1 MTSRRPADHA
11 EREKAIHERKR
22 NVIVDAG
29 AGTGKTTL
37 LVSRLLHLIAPSDDS
52 QAFSLER
59 VAAITFTRK
68 AAGELK
74 LRLRE
79 KLLSEIGKAGLSAT
93 RQKRLASALEFLD
106 NAMIS
111 TVHSFADRLLRL
123 RPIDARLSPAY
134 EIAEDSSVLIEE
146 AYSKLLAA
154 AARNGQ
160 SGCCQPREDPL
171 WTAAVNTIRML
182 QAAGLLTRTVQT
194 EWFDRLGL
202 DAFVRDL
209 IETRDRDVLIPEL
222 TSANLQA
229 VRRHIDEFGRL
240 MSELSVSTAGAR
252 RLRKLYDQAVRLAQA
267 TDETEALRR
276 AVLWS
281 RDLRKLNLRK
291 GEHFPNDAQGWEL
304 CRWLLEGTRGSGK
317 RKEERPGGPLG
328 EAIVAPL
335 FEHLANC
342 LVQMRKLVLREYGD
356 VKRSHGMV
364 DQIDLLIQLRDLL
377 RNDPAARSF
386 YQQKF
391 DHIMVDEF
399 QDTDP
404 LQAEIVMYLCEA
416 GAKATPVQ
424 DVELK
429 PGQLTIVGDPK
440 QSIYRFR
447 RADIAMYAMV
457 CSKLRDGN
465 ACEASLRVNFR
476 SASKILDW
484 LNEGFDAVLGAEA
497 DGPLFDPEAGTVRNV
512 RLVPAGKA
520 RPEAEV
526 HVLPFGDEEL
536 KVEESRDLEGEALAH
551 YLRFLV
557 EDSEIQIEDP
567 RTRELRR
574 PRYGDIAIMMIAT
587 QTVHH
592 LTSELDRIGV
602 PHVVRGGT
610 LFMQDALHQQFILG
624 LRALSDPSD
633 GVARA
638 ALKRPPFFAVSLE
651 DLVRA
656 RVSETRGEPLETAE
670 LFITQLR
677 RDRHQTTPG
686 EFARHVVETTG
697 FGRYVAASVN
707 GAQRLARLYEL
718 CMALD
723 DLSRTS
729 NLDIDGVTTIARD
742 WIDAPPRIEVPLPV
756 DADAVQ
762 VITAHQAKGLEWPIV
777 ALWDGRAGWKT
788 FLPQSAFTVDPLTG
802 QWAIKLD
809 GLEHDPS
816 KRGLRE
822 REMELRAAER
832 KRVAYVAATRAR
844 DVLIVPEA
852 VEPSEKSIAGAL
864 LLSGKEIP
872 HRRVVPYKRE
882 TKKGAWWKSQTA
894 VSMRPLVPI
903 RDDLQEAW
911 NGAAKRAF
919 APYLRPA
926 AVSVIAHTIRDD
938 VRDADEQEVRPVFA
952 RVGRFGPVFGTSV
965 HRALELLLKQRLS
978 AEIATQRAVRE
989 NAVEALSATV
999 LEDVTRTYAA
1009 LQNAGLLEHTLQL
1022 EYPVA
1027 GSVEEDTLVSGF
1039 VDLLV
1044 AQPDGLSVIDFKTDA
1059 APRGDVRDEYRAYV
1073 EQVRAYARVLEAS
1086 GVPELRVA
1094 RAGLLFTADGGLRW
1108 LG

>member
-1 MTSRRPADHA
+1 MTSRRPADYA

-37 LVSRLLHLIAPSDDS
+37 LVGRLLHLIAPSDDS
-52 QAFSLER
+52 QAFPLER

-79 KLLSEIGKAGLSAT
+79 KLLSEIGKTDLSAT
-93 RQKRLASALEFLD
+93 RQKRLESALEVLD

-123 RPIDARLSPAY
+123 RPIDAKLSPAY

-146 AYSKLLAA
+146 AYSNLLAA
-154 AARNGQ
+154 ASRNGH
-160 SGCCQPREDPL
+160 SDCLRPSEDPR
-171 WTAAVNTIRML
+171 WRAAINTIRMF
-182 QAAGLLTRTVQT
+182 QAAGLPTRTVQT
-194 EWFDRLGL
+194 EWADRLGL

-209 IETRDRDVLIPEL
+209 IETRDRDVLLPEV
-222 TSANLQA
+222 TPANLQA
-229 VRRHIDEFGRL
+229 VRNHVDELGRL
-240 MSELSVSTAGAR
+240 MGELSVSTAGTR

-276 AVLWS
+276 AVLWL
-281 RDLRKLNLRK
+281 RDLRKLKLKK
-291 GEHFPNDAQGWEL
+291 GEHFPSDAQGWEL
-304 CRWLLEGTRGSGK
+304 CRWLLEGARGSGK

-328 EAIVAPL
+328 EAIVGPL
-335 FEHLANC
+335 FEHLANS
-342 LVQMRKLVLREYGD
+342 LVQMRELVLKEYAN
-356 VKRSHGMV
+356 VKRGHGMV

-377 RNDPAARSF
+377 RNDAPARNF
-386 YQQKF
+386 YQDKF

-416 GAKATPVQ
+416 GAKATRAQ

-429 PGQLTIVGDPK
+429 PGKLTVVGDPK

-457 CSKLRDGN
+457 CGKLREGN

-476 SASKILDW
+476 SSAKILDW

-512 RLVPAGKA
+512 RLVPAGKE

-526 HVLPFGDEEL
+526 HVLPFGDAEL
-536 KVEESRDLEGEALAH
+536 KVEESRDIEGEALAH
-551 YLRFLV
+551 YIRFLV
-557 EDSEIQIEDP
+557 EDGEIQIEDP
-567 RTRELRR
+567 RTRESRR

-592 LTSELDRIGV
+592 LTSELDRISI

-638 ALKRPPFFAVSLE
+638 ALRRPPFFAVSLE

-656 RVSETRGEPLETAE
+656 RISETRGEPLETAE

-677 RDRHQTTPG
+677 RDRHHTTPG
-686 EFARHVVETTG
+686 EFARQVLETTG
-697 FGRYVAASVN
+697 FGRYVAAGIN

-723 DLSRTS
+723 DLARTS
-729 NLDIDGVTTIARD
+729 NLDIDGVTAVARD
-742 WIDAPPRIEVPLPV
+742 WIDAPPRIEAPLPV

-816 KRGLRE
+816 NRGLRE

-844 DVLIVPEA
+844 DVLIVSEA
-852 VEPSEKSIAGAL
+852 GEPSEKTIAGTL
-864 LLSGKEIP
+864 LVAGKKVP
-872 HRRVVPYKRE
+872 HHRVGPYKRE
-882 TKKGAWWKSQTA
+882 TKKGAWWKSETA
-894 VSMRPLVPI
+894 VSMRPLAPI
-903 RDDLQEAW
+903 SDNLQEAW
-911 NGAAKRAF
+911 NDAAKRAL

-926 AVSVIAHTIRDD
+926 AVSVIAHT
-938 VRDADEQEVRPVFA
+938 VRENVREADEQEVRPVFSH
-952 RVGRFGPVFGTSV
+952 VGRFGPVFGTSV
-965 HRALELLLKQRLS
+965 HRALELVLKRGLS
-978 AEIATQRAVRE
+978 LEIATQRAARE
-989 NAVEALSATV
+989 NAVDELSAAV
-999 LEDVTRTYAA
+999 LEDVTRAYAA
-1009 LQNAGLLEHTLQL
+1009 LQNAGLLKHSLQL

-1027 GSVEEDTLVSGF
+1027 GSVEQDTLVSGF
-1039 VDLLV
+1039 IDLLV
-1044 AQPDGLSVIDFKTDA
+1044 AEPAGLCVIDFKTDA
-1059 APRGDVRDEYRAYV
+1059 APRGDVRDEYPAYV
-1073 EQVRAYARVLEAS
+1073 EQVRAYAKVLEAS

-1094 RAGLLFTADGGLRW
+1094 RAALLFTADGGLRW
-1108 LG
+1108 VS